1 MIPTTLQ
8 EDAQKYAQFILE
20 NYPDA
25 KQWHEPVMK
34 AAWYISH
41 GFAATVTGYDGEI
54 VALLAA
60 RSVERPG
67 LGVLPYYYNENGTC
81 LHVDL
86 WCDVS
91 GDDRARLALK
101 AFALLRWPQVKTI
114 AMFRH
119 FEESIRVYTLSK
131 FWKSF
136 EKIKR
141 VRRKKENQLWATKA
155 KAT

>member
-41 GFAATVTGYDGEI
+41 GFAAAVTGYDGEI

-67 LGVLPYYYNENGTC
+67 LGVLPYYYNEHGKC

-101 AFALLRWPQVKTI
+101 AFALLRWPQCKTI
-114 AMFRH
+114 TMFRH

-136 EKIKR
+136 EKIRKIKR
-141 VRRKKENQLWATKA
+141 KRKQHEAAT
-155 KAT
+155 T